1 MDDLELDRHVR
12 EIWKSIAYLQELER
26 DPAFPLVFGRRLTQA
41 IQDLS
46 KGGSELG
53 DLHND
58 LMRAIQQYPRE

>member
-1 MDDLELDRHVR
+1 MNDLELDRQVR

-26 DPAFPLVFGRRLTQA
+26 EPSIPVVFSRRLTQA

-58 LMRAIQQYPRE
+58 MIRSGKW